1 MINLAKHKE
10 DITKQEIKILE
21 ELSKSEPSSILE
33 GDDLIDV
40 LQVSKEK
47 AANVTEQLIEAEKTE
62 VEV

>member
-47 AANVTEQLIEAEKTE
+47 AANVTEQLIGAEKTE

>member
-1 MINLAKHKE
+1 VINLAKHKE